1 MPTSAR
7 TVQTVFTEILGEFGT
22 PQWADVGIGP
32 YTQTGSCIRIRRNL
46 PKNRPVPPGGAEP
59 RTYGVRRGSAVFYG
73 GVASSHPAPPCVAF

>member
-7 TVQTVFTEILGEFGT
+7 AVQTVFTEIFGEFVT
-22 PQWADVGIGP
+22 SRRADVGIGP

-59 RTYGVRRGSAVFYG
+59 RPYRVRCVSAALYE
-73 GVASSHPAPPCVAF
+73 